1 MREINVLKEIWKW
14 VLNQQ
19 EDQQISE
26 IVNTVQ
32 VVIPGFRRGSK
43 LPPKHIMIMQLLKP
57 KYIQRM
63 ANSSISLSGEL
74 DEAYDFLNMS
84 DKELESIK
92 NIPPSLILLKLL
104 SGKEEDK
111 AITLFD
117 CWKREHGEEGLQKME
132 EERKTVMETW
142 LTSVKKDNEK
152 KESFKEE
159 LEASSKEG
167 GKWEK
172 IQKKLERK
180 LKILQDDFEQLQS
193 EYKAYQ
199 DEKKEKE
206 KEEKKEYQL
215 LKTEYNQLQQEYKSE
230 KLSYHVAKENWE
242 KEKVALLLQ
251 IETIQNE
258 KIQCYSNLLNQ
269 ENKLEN
275 EKDRKTMRK
284 IYLLGNPHNSS
295 IFLNCPFDVKIVERK
310 ELDKVDFTDSHE
322 IWGLTYKLDP
332 QLLKNV
338 QRQTNIS
345 IKKIETFQQLKQEI
359 EKGREEYAKQKV
371 GS

>member
-1 MREINVLKEIWKW
+1 MLKEIWKW

-32 VVIPGFRRGSK
+32 VVIPGFRKGSK

-152 KESFKEE
+152 KSLLRKNLRRRQKREGNGRKFK
-159 LEASSKEG
+159 
-167 GKWEK
+167 
-172 IQKKLERK
+172 R
-180 LKILQDDFEQLQS
+180 
-193 EYKAYQ
+193 
-199 DEKKEKE
+199 
-206 KEEKKEYQL
+206 
-215 LKTEYNQLQQEYKSE
+215 N
-230 KLSYHVAKENWE
+230 
-242 KEKVALLLQ
+242 
-251 IETIQNE
+251 
-258 KIQCYSNLLNQ
+258 
-269 ENKLEN
+269 
-275 EKDRKTMRK
+275 
-284 IYLLGNPHNSS
+284 
-295 IFLNCPFDVKIVERK
+295 
-310 ELDKVDFTDSHE
+310 
-322 IWGLTYKLDP
+322 
-332 QLLKNV
+332 
-338 QRQTNIS
+338 
-345 IKKIETFQQLKQEI
+345 
-359 EKGREEYAKQKV
+359 
-371 GS
+371 